1 MKKAKYELEKE
12 VEKLASKVV
21 NAKKQR
27 KIINELFTE
36 HNIPVSV
43 SSDILSLKRS
53 PSTENPYVLYHLL
66 KKLNEK
72 IVVDYFTD
80 KEIKEYEE
88 TVLEPDKAKFPL
100 TFKVVQIEEDQWI
113 GRITMKEI
121 MALSNSQLIN
131 YNENA
136 QRVLK
141 RIVRGGEEFF
151 RIQLNKRAVEAIK
164 ESLLLDRYIPNT
176 ITLNIP
182 KDDESRFVFDEDNS
196 EMTIKKLR
204 MFDILDGY
212 HRYIAMCNVFVQNP
226 DFDKVFELRLTNF
239 TDEKARQ
246 FIWQEDQKTKMSKV
260 DSEVLNKYNIG
271 NKIVSRLKDYIDF
284 IGRNAIINEGELC
297 QGINSILVKPQKVYS
312 NSEIATV
319 VAKIRKGINDIAD
332 SGSEIF
338 DQPVDVRT
346 LYCMLIAFSCDE
358 TDINII
364 QNFTKDMIESDMI
377 SGKRELKV
385 GEANKLKSIFEER
398 RQSYVQ

>member
-88 TVLEPDKAKFPL
+88 IVLEPDKAKFPL

-212 HRYIAMCNVFVQNP
+212 HRYIAMCNVFVQNS

-297 QGINSILVKPQKVYS
+297 QGVNSILVKPQKVYS
-312 NSEIATV
+312 NSEIAAV

-338 DQPVDVRT
+338 DQPVDVRM